1 MGKFHLLLFLALL
14 SFLNIQA
21 QNGPQLDVFSDSE
34 DTVYVV
40 VETMPEF
47 PEGNIGLMRYLAS
60 VTYPLYARAKNMEGI
75 PYVRFIIEKDG
86 FISNI
91 EIDKSSGH
99 DLLDEATMLHV
110 KRMPQWQPGY
120 QDGKPVRVQY
130 IVHVQFKMS

>member
-1 MGKFHLLLFLALL
+1 MGQYLLLLFIALL
-14 SFLNIQA
+14 PFLNIQA
-21 QNGPQLDVFSDSE
+21 QNGPQLDVLSNSE
-34 DTVYVV
+34 DTVYKV

-47 PEGNIGLMRYLAS
+47 PESNVGLMRYLAS
-60 VTYPLYARAKNMEGI
+60 ITYPLYARAKQMEGTA
-75 PYVRFIIEKDG
+75 YVRFIIEKDG
-86 FISNI
+86 FVSNI

-99 DLLDEATMLHV
+99 DLLDEATILHV